1 MKQQICLHRYFI
13 CTYETQPE
21 VTSIMDWTP
30 VTGPGWTGCT
40 SPSSLQMVGDKPVLF
55 ITSDRSC
62 TERGPPSISQPGRG
76 LCPPPTDPS
85 TLIKLV

>member
-1 MKQQICLHRYFI
+1 MVAAAYGPGGGRTLAL
-13 CTYETQPE
+13 P
-21 VTSIMDWTP
+21 VSLGLVSPP

-40 SPSSLQMVGDKPVLF
+40 SPSSLQMVGDKPMLF
-55 ITSDRSC
+55 ITSSRSC
-62 TERGPPSISQPGRG
+62 TEQGPPSISQPARG